1 MTDSDHP
8 TDPSISRDVVVA
20 HLDDEAVLLH
30 LGTKRYF
37 RLNATGAA
45 IWRALEQG
53 CDVAATVASLV
64 EDFEVDP
71 TTAEAEVQRV
81 LRELR
86 ERDLVEF

>member
-1 MTDSDHP
+1 
-8 TDPSISRDVVVA
+8 
-20 HLDDEAVLLH
+20 
-30 LGTKRYF
+30 
-37 RLNATGAA
+37 
-45 IWRALEQG
+45 
-53 CDVAATVASLV
+53 V